1 MSGSGVCDEQGRC
14 EDQQPLPQ
22 PAAQI
27 PNPPKTLPKKQ
38 VDVCAIVIY
47 NQICAKNVACN

>member
-22 PAAQI
+22 PAAQSTK
-27 PNPPKTLPKKQ
+27 N
-38 VDVCAIVIY
+38 A
-47 NQICAKNVACN
+47 AKETG